1 MEGHTAKG
9 HEETCLGD
17 DQFTVFIVE
26 IVSQVYTEHVKT
38 YQTVHFNTQLYRLLL
53 SLKKYIYIY
62 FRERN
67 RIYYYCCFKITKHN
81 YLNSPKY
88 SI

>member
-38 YQTVHFNTQLYRLLL
+38 YQTVHFKLCHLIVYNHTWMEL
-53 SLKKYIYIY
+53 
-62 FRERN
+62 F
-67 RIYYYCCFKITKHN
+67 
-81 YLNSPKY
+81 
-88 SI
+88 

>member
-38 YQTVHFNTQLYRLLL
+38 YQTVHFKLCHLIVYNHTWMELF
-53 SLKKYIYIY
+53 LKIINQKTDISA
-62 FRERN
+62 R
-67 RIYYYCCFKITKHN
+67 
-81 YLNSPKY
+81 
-88 SI
+88 

>member
-17 DQFTVFIVE
+17 DQFTVFIAE

-38 YQTVHFNTQLYRLLL
+38 YQTMHFKLCHLIVYNRTWMELF
-53 SLKKYIYIY
+53 LKIINQKTDISA
-62 FRERN
+62 R
-67 RIYYYCCFKITKHN
+67 
-81 YLNSPKY
+81 
-88 SI
+88 